1 MNDAN
6 KVLRITTY
14 LNSIWPSD
22 KVDYKLLPK
31 KSLHRFTHTTK
42 FLKQVVFISAN
53 YLSDHKMSV
62 IISDMNT
69 RHVKEAIMSSII
81 SNMNT
86 RHVNEEIMCKD
97 NPETFFLGYTSTGRV
112 IFSVHDDEKSV
123 GVGNA

>member
-1 MNDAN
+1 
-6 KVLRITTY
+6 
-14 LNSIWPSD
+14 
-22 KVDYKLLPK
+22 
-31 KSLHRFTHTTK
+31 
-42 FLKQVVFISAN
+42 
-53 YLSDHKMSV
+53 MSV